1 MFEFIAISIYL
12 TINISPYVYDS
23 ITVGLVKG
31 IKDINAY
38 SKLIKTKKKIND
50 NITERNR
57 IITEVKEL
65 LDKYDYELRKL
76 FEYTDFICE
85 HGNDK
90 TSTELR
96 EMLDS
101 INKELALIEEKE
113 QGTTIKDTVN
123 KIKKRTRYKN
133 LVLLVYQTISP

>member
-1 MFEFIAISIYL
+1 MIIKEVNSLDNFEMLKYAPKNNELFYITPDEVHESFIKENERAIIH
-12 TINISPYVYDS
+12 
-23 ITVGLVKG
+23 
-31 IKDINAY
+31 
-38 SKLIKTKKKIND
+38 
-50 NITERNR
+50 
-57 IITEVKEL
+57 KEL

-123 KIKKRTRYKN
+123 KIKKRTR
-133 LVLLVYQTISP
+133 